1 LIANDLHWL
10 SGSVAGFSQLLG
22 LDAPLEN
29 RLPVAHVET
38 LVQNYPRVFS
48 FGPAADK
55 TGQRPANAAQASVLD
70 VNTEELAKMLADKK
84 STLRSWLAGIQDQT
98 LSRISPIDET
108 WQADDRAPP
117 RIVVVSAGF
126 HSPTTDAEK
135 VARALHKLTNLPMC
149 LFEYPNDAPIAE
161 SAGWLIRDMN
171 ALHGKYPTSKFTFVA
186 HSMGGLVARGALEL
200 PNLALSGAAK
210 PWAEQVGVDQ
220 LIQVCPPN
228 HGSALAEYGQLL
240 EGVEVLYRLV
250 DRSSEKSESALL
262 KMITD
267 GFNEASDD
275 LQPDSDY
282 LQALNKVGR
291 AAGVRYTI
299 LAGAAGPLNPLA
311 TTLMSEVWDRVSTFV
326 DKPMGL
332 DRRVRQIIECEE
344 LQQGKGDGVVSLTSA
359 SLEGV
364 EDTQTIDM
372 HHLTWIDLESEAGRR
387 MLSAVAASLKTAP

>member
-1 LIANDLHWL
+1 
-10 SGSVAGFSQLLG
+10 
-22 LDAPLEN
+22 
-29 RLPVAHVET
+29 
-38 LVQNYPRVFS
+38 
-48 FGPAADK
+48 
-55 TGQRPANAAQASVLD
+55 
-70 VNTEELAKMLADKK
+70 
-84 STLRSWLAGIQDQT
+84 
-98 LSRISPIDET
+98 
-108 WQADDRAPP
+108 
-117 RIVVVSAGF
+117 
-126 HSPTTDAEK
+126 
-135 VARALHKLTNLPMC
+135 
-149 LFEYPNDAPIAE
+149 
-161 SAGWLIRDMN
+161 
-171 ALHGKYPTSKFTFVA
+171 
-186 HSMGGLVARGALEL
+186 MGGLVARGALEL